1 MDLLLY
7 WNMIN
12 DTNNN
17 NTGVSMKLKPY
28 SKEGFL
34 RLRALSLSDTNAILY
49 GNAEGKTRR
58 RRVSY
63 RAKYKGNF
71 NGGGVGTAR
80 STSQ

>member
-34 RLRALSLSDTNAILY
+34 RLRALSLSDTNDILY

-71 NGGGVGTAR
+71 DGGGVGTGR
-80 STSQ
+80 STRQ